1 MINRTTARIICL
13 LAAAGVLTYGMLQ
26 PIEAD
31 VRWIASLWLTAP
43 LLLIAARLWMPPL
56 PRGFAHHIQN
66 LALVIGVGFVLI
78 ALQLLRQQF
87 IRADEIYR
95 FAYTDPQSGQ
105 TTSNVRPVIEAL
117 RVQRGKMFDRNANLL
132 VDTRIAPG
140 NYAVRTYPLAQR
152 YDPRAF
158 GHVVGFFSPRFGQ
171 SGLEATYGPYLDGE
185 RDRLKQLQDALLGH
199 PPIGDDLQLTI
210 DAQLQHAALQ
220 ILGGRSGSIVVIEPR
235 TGAVLALVSSP
246 GFDPAGL
253 AFDPSAERSAE
264 NERIDSYWRGI
275 NSEGAGQPLLNRAV
289 QGRYAPGSTFKTI
302 TAVSALEH
310 VREARPDEIDCP
322 NTRETEAGAPPVVN
336 ALENLANLT
345 GNPTDL
351 ERVYA
356 YSCNTAFAEYALRLG
371 GDRLAET
378 ARRFGIVSPRDPAV
392 APIADLQSIASLLY
406 VDAGFL
412 DRPAALADT
421 GFGQGQLLVT
431 PLQMAVVAAAIAND
445 GIIMQPY
452 LVDRVMRP
460 DGTVVRQ
467 TQPRALRR
475 ATSSAIAARMRDLM
489 RAGVSYGFGKA
500 ADAVP
505 GVAVG
510 GKSGT
515 AEFPCPTLE
524 QPGRLCAHAWFIAI
538 APVEQ
543 PRFAVVVMIEGGGE
557 GSGAGAAAAGQ
568 VMSAAFQFIVP

>member
-1 MINRTTARIICL
+1 
-13 LAAAGVLTYGMLQ
+13 
-26 PIEAD
+26 
-31 VRWIASLWLTAP
+31 
-43 LLLIAARLWMPPL
+43 
-56 PRGFAHHIQN
+56 
-66 LALVIGVGFVLI
+66 
-78 ALQLLRQQF
+78 
-87 IRADEIYR
+87 
-95 FAYTDPQSGQ
+95 
-105 TTSNVRPVIEAL
+105 
-117 RVQRGKMFDRNANLL
+117 MFFR
-132 VDTRIAPG
+132 
-140 NYAVRTYPLAQR
+140 
-152 YDPRAF
+152 
-158 GHVVGFFSPRFGQ
+158 
-171 SGLEATYGPYLDGE
+171 
-185 RDRLKQLQDALLGH
+185 
-199 PPIGDDLQLTI
+199 
-210 DAQLQHAALQ
+210 
-220 ILGGRSGSIVVIEPR
+220 
-235 TGAVLALVSSP
+235 
-246 GFDPAGL
+246 
-253 AFDPSAERSAE
+253 
-264 NERIDSYWRGI
+264 
-275 NSEGAGQPLLNRAV
+275 
-289 QGRYAPGSTFKTI
+289 
-302 TAVSALEH
+302 
-310 VREARPDEIDCP
+310 
-322 NTRETEAGAPPVVN
+322 
-336 ALENLANLT
+336 
-345 GNPTDL
+345 
-351 ERVYA
+351 
-356 YSCNTAFAEYALRLG
+356 
-371 GDRLAET
+371 
-378 ARRFGIVSPRDPAV
+378 
-392 APIADLQSIASLLY
+392 SIASLLY